1 VPRLLGVDID
11 ARKVRISAA
20 NLRLRTARYLKSG
33 EVSLPD
39 GKEQRVAVLA
49 EVLQQW
55 KKDVSAEGVVVGLP
69 LHYFSCRLLDMPL
82 MARDDLRRGLVFELE
97 KHLPLPVEEYVF
109 DFLMTRGQNGIR
121 TLVFSMKKD
130 MAGAVMKAV
139 TEAGLELVSLRS
151 RTLDVLSS
159 MGEVAGEKHMKGVF
173 INATDDAYELAGI
186 EDAGVVFAKSVPRT
200 ADLAEE
206 LDAAVLEYPGKV
218 YVSGD
223 IDQRTAEQFAAHKA
237 QISTSFSLLS
247 AYAKKTKL
255 GLEFLPREL
264 VKPKRDYYP
273 YAIGGC
279 AAAAVL
285 FFLLT
290 GFVIY
295 FKDARTLRSIES
307 QINAIKT
314 RASGVIEARKK
325 LDALRDD
332 RKVLVDFQNSSN
344 RAIKALKDL
353 SGTVPD
359 SAWIINLSLDEKGTI
374 EMEGFAKKT
383 SELVMALDKSGLFK
397 SISFAAPIISREGE
411 ERFSLKLEVKGQ

>member
-1 VPRLLGVDID
+1 MPRLLGVDID

-20 NLRLRTARYLKSG
+20 DLRLRTARHLKSG

-39 GKEQRVAVLA
+39 GKEQRAAALT

-55 KKDVSAEGVVVGLP
+55 KKDVAAEGVVIGLP
-69 LHYFSCRLLDMPL
+69 LHYFSCRLIDMPL
-82 MARDDLRRGLVFELE
+82 MGREDLRRGLAFELE
-97 KHLPLPVEEYVF
+97 KHLPLPVEEYGF
-109 DFLMTRGQNGIR
+109 DFLMARGQNGVR
-121 TLVFSMKKD
+121 TLVFSIKKD
-130 MAGAVMKAV
+130 TAGAVMKAV
-139 TEAGLELVSLRS
+139 TEAGLELVSLRC
-151 RTLDVLSS
+151 RTMDVLSS
-159 MGEVAGEKHMKGVF
+159 MREVAGEKHMKGVF
-173 INATDDAYELAGI
+173 INATDDAYEMACI
-186 EDAGVVFAKSVPRT
+186 EDSGVVFAKSMPRT

-206 LDAAVLEYPGKV
+206 LEDAVRDYPGKV
-218 YVSGD
+218 YASGD

-237 QISTSFSLLS
+237 QISPSFALLT

-264 VKPKRDYYP
+264 MKPKKDYYP

-290 GFVIY
+290 GFVTY

-307 QINAIKT
+307 QINEIKT
-314 RASGVIEARKK
+314 KASGVIEARKK

-332 RKVLVDFQNSSN
+332 RRVLVDFQNSSN

-359 SAWIINLSLDEKGTI
+359 GAWIINLSLDDKGAI

-383 SELVMALDKSGLFK
+383 SDLVMALEKSGLFK

-411 ERFSLKLEVKGQ
+411 ERFSLKLEVKEP